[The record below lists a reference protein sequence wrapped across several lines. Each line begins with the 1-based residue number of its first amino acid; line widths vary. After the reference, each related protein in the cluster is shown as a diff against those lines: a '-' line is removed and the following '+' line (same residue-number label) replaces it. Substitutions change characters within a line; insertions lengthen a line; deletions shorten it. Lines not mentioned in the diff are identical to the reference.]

1 MRCPQ
6 ALIYFVYIYIKFNDA
21 VASMG
26 QTETLVSVTFSSWG
40 KSFTNFARSG
50 IYRNVVRSIYPET
63 SLYIKISLLILPR
76 VIIYIL

>member
-26 QTETLVSVTFSSWG
+26 QTDALVSVTFSIWG
-40 KSFTNFARSG
+40 KSFHKFCKIRYLQKCGEEHLS
-50 IYRNVVRSIYPET
+50 RNVLVY
-63 SLYIKISLLILPR
+63 KN
-76 VIIYIL
+76 